1 MIDIFTS
8 LYCPTLT
15 MIFVHTSLSYPSPLS
30 LAPTLQEFNLPT
42 SIMKFCSNFPDA
54 GLLDIL
60 MVWTKTLWIQCL
72 LLCGKK
78 IPYKE
83 GIEVW
88 TLICCNPSYLYACKR
103 SWEGVNPV
111 VECPSSGIVHV
122 DIVGSVVD
130 VCFLKHLPAAASG
143 HSQSERTE
151 MTPKKSLVLKCNI
164 SFALFPPPSPH
175 SLMPRPL
182 PEKWKEGLVF
192 WTTFLVTWGG
202 VERRKE
208 CNYCIPPCI
217 ACSM

>member
-1 MIDIFTS
+1 MIVYLQASIVLLWLWYLNTQA
-8 LYCPTLT
+8 CPTPLPFLWLQHCRNSIFPLLQWSFAVIFQMLDCLT
-15 MIFVHTSLSYPSPLS
+15 F
-30 LAPTLQEFNLPT
+30 
-42 SIMKFCSNFPDA
+42 
-54 GLLDIL
+54 
-60 MVWTKTLWIQCL
+60 WTKTLWIQCF

-143 HSQSERTE
+143 HSQSGEDRNDT
-151 MTPKKSLVLKCNI
+151 
-164 SFALFPPPSPH
+164 
-175 SLMPRPL
+175 
-182 PEKWKEGLVF
+182 KEEFG
-192 WTTFLVTWGG
+192 T
-202 VERRKE
+202 K
-208 CNYCIPPCI
+208 
-217 ACSM
+217 M